1 MAGTSKIT
9 GSVLLALATIAA
21 QSGQAGAAMPGV
33 QRPFIAE
40 SVITHVAMSVEE
52 ATARLQAAQQALKA
66 AKAGGGDVKA
76 AQAEVQAAKKA
87 LNQAKAA
94 GGQEPQERKKPKPAD
109 AQQQPERKKPQPDDA
124 AKPNREKPNRE
135 KPVESD
141 AQQPDRKKPQPDETA
156 KPNREKPN
164 REKPVENDAQQPDR
178 KKPQPDDAAKPNREK
193 PSRDKPVEGD
203 AQQPDRKKPTPD
215 DAAKPNREK
224 PNREKPVDGDA
235 KQPDR
240 KRPQVDGK
248 PQPDNAGKRPQTD
261 NTAAEGGDRPRPDAR
276 PRPTRADTPEER
288 ARKKKVAEN
297 PGQTDE
303 TVVLPVDRGA
313 PVLDSDKNA
322 GRRGQSD
329 QDRRKRREDG
339 AKRPVP
345 KTDADAQRGENGRP
359 RPPVR
364 VERADRDNGQELRE
378 RPRYET
384 RDNDRVERRVDN
396 RLVIQFGDDII
407 VRGDDNDR
415 FARYGRPP
423 VYEQL
428 PAGRVRETVFKT
440 NGDRVVT
447 IRNRYGDLIQRSR
460 IDRRDREDI
469 LFFSPELY
477 YADDAPRP
485 VYRDPGLDLPPMRL
499 QIPVR
504 DYIIDTTSEPD
515 RDYYDFIEQPPVEE
529 VERVYTLEEVR
540 NSARIRDKVRRIDL
554 DTITFATG
562 SADISM
568 NQAGSLRKVADAIN
582 KSLAEDAGE
591 TFLIEGHTDAVG
603 SDESNLVLSDL
614 RAESVANVLTEAYGV
629 PPENMVT
636 QGYGEQFLK
645 VDTDEAEQLNRRVTI
660 RRVTALVRPVE
671 AAQQQ

>member
-21 QSGQAGAAMPGV
+21 QSGPAGAAMPGV
-33 QRPFIAE
+33 QRPFVAE

-52 ATARLQAAQQALKA
+52 ATARLKAAQQALNA
-66 AKAGGGDVKA
+66 AKASGGDVKA
-76 AQAEVQAAKKA
+76 AQAEVQAARKA

-94 GGQEPQERKKPKPAD
+94 GAQAPRKPKPAD
-109 AQQQPERKKPQPDDA
+109 AQQPERKKPQPAEAQQPERKKPQPAEAQQPERKKPQPADAQQPERKKPEPAEARPKPVETKPKPADVQQPERKKPQPADAQQPERKKPQPADAKPKPDA
-124 AKPNREKPNRE
+124 AGKPNRD
-135 KPVESD
+135 KPVD
-141 AQQPDRKKPQPDETA
+141 GQAQQPDRK
-156 KPNREKPN
+156 R
-164 REKPVENDAQQPDR
+164 PV
-178 KKPQPDDAAKPNREK
+178 
-193 PSRDKPVEGD
+193 
-203 AQQPDRKKPTPD
+203 
-215 DAAKPNREK
+215 
-224 PNREKPVDGDA
+224 PVDG
-235 KQPDR
+235 KQ
-240 KRPQVDGK
+240 
-248 PQPDNAGKRPQTD
+248 QPDNAGKRPQND
-261 NTAAEGGDRPRPDAR
+261 NTAVEGGNRPRPDAR
-276 PRPTRADTPEER
+276 PTRPDTPEER

-297 PGQTDE
+297 PGETNE

-345 KTDADAQRGENGRP
+345 KTDAEAQRGENGRP

-364 VERADRDNGQELRE
+364 VERADRDRGEELRE
-378 RPRYET
+378 RPRYDN
-384 RDNDRVERRVDN
+384 RDDRRVERRVEN

-407 VRGDDNDR
+407 VRGDDNAR

-440 NGDRVVT
+440 NGDRVVS

-460 IDRRDREDI
+460 IDRRDREYI

-515 RDYYDFIEQPPVEE
+515 RDYYEFIEQPPVEE

-582 KSLAEDAGE
+582 KSLAEDPGE

-614 RAESVANVLTEAYGV
+614 RAEAVANVLTEAYDV

>member
-9 GSVLLALATIAA
+9 GSVLLALATIAV

-40 SVITHVAMSVEE
+40 SAVTHVAMSVEE
-52 ATARLQAAQQALKA
+52 ATARLQAAQQAFKA
-66 AKAGGGDVKA
+66 AKASGGDFKA
-76 AQAEVQAAKKA
+76 EQAEVLAAKKA

-94 GGQEPQERKKPKPAD
+94 AAG
-109 AQQQPERKKPQPDDA
+109 QQQPERKKPQPADA
-124 AKPNREKPNRE
+124 AKPNREKPNRD
-135 KPVESD
+135 KPIESD
-141 AQQPDRKKPQPDETA
+141 AQQPDRKKPQPA
-156 KPNREKPN
+156 
-164 REKPVENDAQQPDR
+164 
-178 KKPQPDDAAKPNREK
+178 DAAKPNREK
-193 PSRDKPVEGD
+193 PSRDKPIESD
-203 AQQPDRKKPTPD
+203 AQQPDRKKPQPADGT
-215 DAAKPNREK
+215 KPNREK
-224 PNREKPVDGDA
+224 PNRDKPVDEETQ
-235 KQPDR
+235 QPER
-240 KRPQVDGK
+240 KRPQPADDQ
-248 PQPDNAGKRPQTD
+248 QPNDAGKRPQND
-261 NTAAEGGDRPRPDAR
+261 NTAVEGGDRPRPDAR

-288 ARKKKVAEN
+288 ARKKKVADN
-297 PGQTDE
+297 PGETDE

-345 KTDADAQRGENGRP
+345 KNDAEAQRGENGRP

-364 VERADRDNGQELRE
+364 VERADRERGEELRD

-384 RDNDRVERRVDN
+384 RDDSRVERRVDN
-396 RLVIQFGDDII
+396 RLVIEFGDDII

-440 NGDRVVT
+440 NGDRIVS

-460 IDRRDREDI
+460 IDRRERESI
-469 LFFSPELY
+469 LFFSPELF

-515 RDYYDFIEQPPVEE
+515 RDYYEFIEQPPVEE

-582 KSLAEDAGE
+582 KSLAEDPGE

-614 RAESVANVLTEAYGV
+614 RAEAVANVLTEAYDV